1 MGALFDLSFKKFVAP
16 TIARIVY
23 GLAMALVVI
32 SYLTSVI
39 VAFSQDAGTG
49 FLVLLILGPLVSL
62 ISLAF
67 IRVGLESL
75 LASILTAQNT
85 AELVR
90 IQGGTPPSLSGWA
103 SGGGGSP
110 APTGPTTPGYPEPGY
125 PSANPGPAAPPPPSA
140 PPAP

>member
-39 VAFSQDAGTG
+39 VSFSQDAGTG

-103 SGGGGSP
+103 GGGAGP
-110 APTGPTTPGYPEPGY
+110 APTAPTPGYPGPGY
-125 PSANPGPAAPPPPSA
+125 PPANPGPAAPPPPSA

>member
-103 SGGGGSP
+103 AGGGAGP
-110 APTGPTTPGYPEPGY
+110 AGPAPGYPEPGY